1 MRLFD
6 TIKSDNLLPFE
17 GNAYYYGKIFNT
29 NESLHYYSLLLDS
42 INWQNDEVVIFG
54 KKIITNRKIA
64 FYAISADLNY
74 KYSKITKN
82 TAVFIPVLLEI
93 KEKIEIITNQTFNSC
108 LLNLYQNGNEGMGW
122 HSDNEKELKEN
133 GTIAS
138 ISFGAERNFSFKHN
152 HSKLRIAIKLENG
165 SLLTME
171 NEIQKFWKHSM
182 PKSTKIMTPRI
193 NLTFRT
199 II

>member
-1 MRLFD
+1 MDLFSS
-6 TIKSDNLLPFE
+6 IKSNNLLPFE
-17 GNAYYYGKIFNT
+17 GDAYYYGKIFNT
-29 NESLHYYSLLLDS
+29 TESLYYNNLLLDL

-54 KKIITNRKIA
+54 KKIITNRKVA
-64 FYAISADLNY
+64 FYAANSEINY

-93 KEKIEIITNQTFNSC
+93 KEKIEMITHQTFNSC
-108 LLNLYQNGNEGMGW
+108 LFNLYQNGNEGMGW
-122 HSDNEKELKEN
+122 HSDNEKELKPN

-152 HSKLRIAIKLENG
+152 HTKLRIGIKLENG

-182 PKSTKIMTPRI
+182 PKSTKIKTPRI

-199 II
+199 IV

>member
-1 MRLFD
+1 MHLFD
-6 TIKSDNLLPFE
+6 TIKSDNLLPFD
-17 GNAYYYGKIFNT
+17 GDAYYYGKIFNT
-29 NESLHYYSLLLDS
+29 NESLHYYGLLWEL

-54 KKIITNRKIA
+54 KKIITNRKVA
-64 FYAISADLNY
+64 FYAASADINY

-93 KEKIEIITNQTFNSC
+93 KEKIEMITHQTFNSC

-122 HSDNEKELKEN
+122 HGDNEKELKPN

-138 ISFGAERNFSFKHN
+138 ISFGAERNFTFKHN
-152 HSKLRIAIKLENG
+152 NTKQRIAIKLENG

-171 NEIQKFWKHSM
+171 KEIQKFWKHSM
-182 PKSTKIMTPRI
+182 PKSSKIMTPRI

-199 II
+199 IV

>member
-1 MRLFD
+1 MHLFNN
-6 TIKSDNLLPFE
+6 IKSGNLLPFE
-17 GNAYYYGKIFNT
+17 GDAYYYGKIFNT
-29 NESLHYYSLLLDS
+29 KESLHNYGLLLEL

-54 KKIITNRKIA
+54 KKIITNRKVA
-64 FYAISADLNY
+64 FYAASADINY

-93 KEKIEIITNQTFNSC
+93 KEKIEMITHQTFNSC

-122 HSDNEKELKEN
+122 HSDNERELKPN

-152 HSKLRIAIKLENG
+152 NTKQRIAIKLENG

-171 NEIQKFWKHSM
+171 KEIQKFWKHSM
-182 PKSTKIMTPRI
+182 PKSAKIMTPRI

-199 II
+199 IV

>member
-1 MRLFD
+1 MHLFD

-17 GNAYYYGKIFNT
+17 GDAYYYGKIFNT
-29 NESLHYYSLLLDS
+29 NESLHYYRLLLDL
-42 INWQNDEVVIFG
+42 IDWQNDEVVIFG
-54 KKIITNRKIA
+54 KKIITSRKVA
-64 FYAISADLNY
+64 FYAASADINY

-82 TAVFIPVLLEI
+82 TALFIPVLLEI
-93 KEKIEIITNQTFNSC
+93 KEKIEMITNQTFNSC

-138 ISFGAERNFSFKHN
+138 ISFGAERNFSFKHTN
-152 HSKLRIAIKLENG
+152 SKLKIAIKLENG

-199 II
+199 IV

>member
-1 MRLFD
+1 MHLFD
-6 TIKSDNLLPFE
+6 TIKSNNLLPFE
-17 GNAYYYGKIFNT
+17 GDAYYYGKIFNT
-29 NESLHYYSLLLDS
+29 NESMHYYNLLLDLV
-42 INWQNDEVVIFG
+42 NWQNDEVVIFG
-54 KKIITNRKIA
+54 KKIITSRKVA
-64 FYAISADLNY
+64 FYAASADINY

-93 KEKIEIITNQTFNSC
+93 KEKIESITHQTFNSC
-108 LLNLYQNGNEGMGW
+108 LLNLYQNGNDGMGW

-152 HSKLRIAIKLENG
+152 NSKLKIAIKLENG

-199 II
+199 IV

>member
-1 MRLFD
+1 MHLFD
-6 TIKSDNLLPFE
+6 TIKSDNLLPLD
-17 GNAYYYGKIFNT
+17 GDAYYYGKIFNT
-29 NESLHYYSLLLDS
+29 NESLHYCNLLLDL

-54 KKIITNRKIA
+54 KKIITNRKVA
-64 FYAISADLNY
+64 FYAATADINY

-82 TAVFIPVLLEI
+82 TAVFIPVILEI
-93 KEKIEIITNQTFNSC
+93 KEKIEMITHQTFNSC

-122 HSDNEKELKEN
+122 HSDNERELKPN

-152 HSKLRIAIKLENG
+152 HTKQRIAIKLENG

-182 PKSTKIMTPRI
+182 PKSSKIMTPRI

-199 II
+199 IV

>member
-1 MRLFD
+1 MHLFD

-17 GNAYYYGKIFNT
+17 GDAYYYGKIFNT
-29 NESLHYYSLLLDS
+29 NESLHYYSLLLDL

-54 KKIITNRKIA
+54 KKIITSRKVA
-64 FYAISADLNY
+64 FYAASADINY

-93 KEKIEIITNQTFNSC
+93 KEKIELITKQTFNSC
-108 LLNLYQNGNEGMGW
+108 LLNLYENGNEGMGW

-138 ISFGAERNFSFKHN
+138 ISFGAERNFSFKHTN
-152 HSKLRIAIKLENG
+152 SKLRIAIKLENG

-199 II
+199 IV

>member
-1 MRLFD
+1 MHLFD
-6 TIKSDNLLPFE
+6 TIKSDNLLPLD
-17 GNAYYYGKIFNT
+17 GDVYYYGKIFNT
-29 NESLHYYSLLLDS
+29 NESLHYYGLLVEL

-54 KKIITNRKIA
+54 KKIITNRKVA
-64 FYAISADLNY
+64 FYAATADINY

-93 KEKIEIITNQTFNSC
+93 KEKIEMITHQTFNSC

-122 HSDNEKELKEN
+122 HSDNERELKPN

-152 HSKLRIAIKLENG
+152 NTKQRIAIKLENG

-171 NEIQKFWKHSM
+171 KEIQKFWRHSM
-182 PKSTKIMTPRI
+182 PKSAKIMTPRI

-199 II
+199 IV